1 MVSVKL
7 IVKVEPGE
15 DGWLVGEV
23 PSLPGCMSQGRD
35 MNELKANMTEAI
47 VGWLEVANE
56 AAQQDAK
63 EAYSMEVVLA

>member
-1 MVSVKL
+1 
-7 IVKVEPGE
+7 
-15 DGWLVGEV
+15 
-23 PSLPGCMSQGRD
+23 